1 MEVLMSI
8 SQSDVDSL
16 RHEVVA
22 SLHKHWVF
30 YLVEGIILICLGA
43 AAVIVPP
50 IATLAVTIFLG
61 WLFLFS
67 GLVGLFMT
75 FRMRGVPGFWW
86 SLISAILAIAVGALM
101 IGRPIS
107 GAFSLTL
114 LLIAFFLIEGIA
126 SIMFALDHRR
136 YLAGAWGWMLASGIV
151 DLLIV
156 AVIFAGLPGSTLW
169 VLGILLGINLT
180 VGGIALV
187 AMALQARNIG
197 STASTAI

>member
-1 MEVLMSI
+1 MSI
-8 SQSDVDSL
+8 SQSDVDRF
-16 RHEVVA
+16 RHEVAA

-30 YLVEGIILICLGA
+30 YLVEGIVLICLGA
-43 AAVIVPP
+43 AAVIVPA

-61 WLFLFS
+61 WLFLIS
-67 GLVGLFMT
+67 GLVGMFNTMRT
-75 FRMRGVPGFWW
+75 RGVPGFWW
-86 SLISAILAIAVGALM
+86 SLLSAILAIAVGAIM
-101 IGRPIS
+101 IGRPIG

-156 AVIFAGLPGSTLW
+156 VVVFAELPGSALW

-180 VGGIALV
+180 IGGIALV
-187 AMALQARNIG
+187 AMALQARRIEPI
-197 STASTAI
+197 ASTSI

>member
-1 MEVLMSI
+1 MRDEP
-8 SQSDVDSL
+8 
-16 RHEVVA
+16 H
-22 SLHKHWVF
+22 H
-30 YLVEGIILICLGA
+30 LGSRVRSPFFA
-43 AAVIVPP
+43 GSP
-50 IATLAVTIFLG
+50 IALDRAHRYLAV
-61 WLFLFS
+61 
-67 GLVGLFMT
+67 
-75 FRMRGVPGFWW
+75 
-86 SLISAILAIAVGALM
+86 AVGALM

-156 AVIFAGLPGSTLW
+156 AVIFAGLPGLALW

-180 VGGIALV
+180 VGGVALV
-187 AMALQARNIG
+187 AMALQARKIA
-197 STASTAI
+197 STASTAV

>member
-1 MEVLMSI
+1 MSI

-86 SLISAILAIAVGALM
+86 SLISAV
-101 IGRPIS
+101 
-107 GAFSLTL
+107 
-114 LLIAFFLIEGIA
+114 
-126 SIMFALDHRR
+126 
-136 YLAGAWGWMLASGIV
+136 
-151 DLLIV
+151 
-156 AVIFAGLPGSTLW
+156 LP
-169 VLGILLGINLT
+169 
-180 VGGIALV
+180 
-187 AMALQARNIG
+187 
-197 STASTAI
+197 

>member
-1 MEVLMSI
+1 MSI

-61 WLFLFS
+61 WLFLIS

-86 SLISAILAIAVGALM
+86 SLISAILAIAVGALL
-101 IGRPIS
+101 IWRPIS

-136 YLAGAWGWMLASGIV
+136 YLVGPWGWMLASGIV

-156 AVIFAGLPGSTLW
+156 VVIFAELPGAALW
-169 VLGILLGINLT
+169 VLGILMGINLT
-180 VGGIALV
+180 VGGVALV
-187 AMALQARNIG
+187 AMALQARKIEP
-197 STASTAI
+197 TASTAI

>member
-1 MEVLMSI
+1 M
-8 SQSDVDSL
+8 
-16 RHEVVA
+16 
-22 SLHKHWVF
+22 
-30 YLVEGIILICLGA
+30 ICLGA
-43 AAVIVPP
+43 TAVIVPP

-61 WLFLFS
+61 WLFLIS
-67 GLVGLFMT
+67 ELVGLFMT
-75 FRMRGVPGFWW
+75 LRMRGVPGFWW
-86 SLISAILAIAVGALM
+86 SLISAILAIAVGALV

-114 LLIAFFLIEGIA
+114 LLIACFLIEGIA

-136 YLAGAWGWMLASGIV
+136 YLVGAWGWMLASGVV

-156 AVIFAGLPGSTLW
+156 AVIFAGLPGSALW

-187 AMALQARNIG
+187 AMALQARKIT